1 VPQPATT
8 QGPLESLLG
17 DARDSVSNTLSHW
30 GDVGSGMLTSIGN
43 QYAYGN
49 DNGASTSPGAELAA
63 TAATGVLG
71 DVAARGTRIGRRLL
85 SPLTGETNDQIEA
98 GGEAARDALTY
109 KPRLPQTN
117 QFLQDAAPYV
127 QGAGKVASA
136 ITPDWV
142 KSTVSALKSKWQDAA
157 KDIPLATDVLGTAA
171 MYNPESVL
179 GVAGEAASAAGKGAG
194 WVAKNAEHFPYDLGL
209 NPKMYVV
216 PPGEGAALP
225 AKAAAPLHEV
235 TGDADAFHAAI
246 SDAAEA
252 HPNGSS
258 VTVYPKKD
266 YANMRLFMTPNKD
279 AGYALKGDDIVSVF
293 KSPDAPYKNF
303 GQAAL
308 AHAVEN
314 GGRRLDAFDTALPSI
329 YSKAG
334 FKTVARTPFSDE
346 YAPQGWDYNAYSQ
359 YNGGRP
365 DVLYMVHDPE
375 NAVPLKGAP
384 PAYGQD
390 PAHEALRQSQMSTF
404 EHAPLQQ
411 TMELNKIERDKA
423 FSPALKSAIA
433 ANPEMSSTADFLHE
447 NLSPEEFARFNSE
460 WATDPDH
467 NWLAQAHDLAQQS
480 MTGQITNPD
489 EIAAMAHAGLAK
501 MHWYTNSA
509 NALKHVFGSDS
520 PRFGA
525 LLAAMSPQTSVQS
538 NLRNALNTWKNWV
551 AEGRPQDEQH
561 ILDIMGRSVEGNK
574 GIDSVLPGWMNNS
587 VDALTHP
594 DPANLQLSGPKV
606 NEFAGALRNELNRVV
621 NDAWMATGSRMDQSL
636 YGGSGNGIRDVD
648 RMRPTGKVYKK
659 TGEPMADPVGGMGPG
674 YMYQSAMTRKAAK
687 TLTAETG
694 VNWEPSHVQETM
706 WSYVKPLV
714 EFRRKGM
721 ANGADLNQLHS
732 LLDEHDIAGT
742 PDFST
747 LLRDTPEYANV
758 LRESGYGPQLDT
770 MHTVPHLDVPVTKQ
784 SFNGQTYR
792 PDDLRSALSAIDK
805 NETPDKAF
813 KSTTQ
818 NAAFDRW
825 NKSTGIP
832 AAAPMYRKPIPVVH
846 ATGADF
852 KTPDMSRTDW
862 GIHVGP
868 PSASNA
874 RVELP
879 ASDSIDS
886 SYAPNSQPLY
896 INTKNPVRMT
906 DSNGAWQTDRM
917 ANDLVKRGTL
927 TPEEA
932 KYVQSAYTPV
942 GTSPLSDQ
950 EALAKQRLIELL
962 KKKGHDAIVYQNRFE
977 GIPDEEWSKYFG
989 SRKVASGIAGD
1000 STVADMARAR
1010 TETRRN
1016 LTDEEFKAAFPS
1028 VQDSYL
1034 MWDPG
1039 MVKGRFNRGT
1049 WDPKDP
1055 NRMKAKG
1062 GLIRKYADGG
1072 PVVSGQLPD
1081 VTVTAPPPQPDV
1093 PAPMPGMPVT
1103 PDPKYGTKV
1112 VMMFGRPVTV
1122 SADPRVGPRA
1132 EAAMQ
1137 RLTQQDLVDAIRRQ
1151 KGLSVPAS
1159 QYGRMTARRA
1169 SPAWLQQAGPGSP

>member
-1 VPQPATT
+1 MPQPATT

-43 QYAYGN
+43 QWAYGN
-49 DNGASTSPGAELAA
+49 DNGASTSPGEELAA
-63 TAATGVLG
+63 TAATGALG
-71 DVAARGTRIGRRLL
+71 DVSARGTRIGRRLL

-109 KPRLPQTN
+109 KPRLPQTK
-117 QFLQDAAPYV
+117 QFMQDAAPYI

-136 ITPDWV
+136 VTPDWV
-142 KSTVSALKSKWQDAA
+142 KDTGSALKSKWQDAA
-157 KDIPLATDVLGTAA
+157 KDIPLVTDTLGTAA

-179 GVAGEAASAAGKGAG
+179 GVAGEAANAAGKGAG

-209 NPKMYVV
+209 NPKMHIV
-216 PPGEGAALP
+216 PPGEGMP
-225 AKAAAPLHEV
+225 PPVKGTAPLQEV
-235 TGDADAFHAAI
+235 TGQTAAHEFHSAI

-258 VTVYPKKD
+258 VTVYSPSD
-266 YANMRLFMTPNKD
+266 YSKMRLFMTPNRD

-293 KSPDAPYKNF
+293 KAPDAPYQNF
-303 GQAAL
+303 GQTAL
-308 AHAVEN
+308 QHAVEN
-314 GGRRLDAFDTALPSI
+314 GGRRLDAFDTALPAI

-346 YAPQGWDYNAYSQ
+346 YAPHGWDYNAYSQ

-411 TMELNKIERDKA
+411 TE
-423 FSPALKSAIA
+423 ALADIKRQAEYPQNLKDAIK
-433 ANPEMSSTADFLHE
+433 ANPDLGSTAAFLHE
-447 NLSPEEFARFNSE
+447 HLTPEEFARFGDD
-460 WATDPDH
+460 WAQPGVDKKTKQPTQSWID
-467 NWLAQAHDLAQQS
+467 QAHDLAQKS
-480 MTGQITNPD
+480 LTGEITNPN

-509 NALKHVFGSDS
+509 NALNHIFGADS

-561 ILDIMGRSVEGNK
+561 ILDIMGRSVEGDK

-636 YGGSGNGIRDVD
+636 YGGSNNGIRGMD
-648 RMRPTGKVYKK
+648 RMRPTGEFYKK
-659 TGEPMADPVGGMGPG
+659 TGEPMAEPVGGMGPG
-674 YMYQSAMTRKAAK
+674 YLYQNAMTRKAAK

-694 VNWEPSHVQETM
+694 VNWDPSHVQETM

-732 LLDEHDIAGT
+732 LLDEKDIAGT

-747 LLRDTPEYANV
+747 LLRDTPEYAKV
-758 LRESGYGPQLDT
+758 LQDSGYGPQLST
-770 MHTVPHLDVPVTKQ
+770 IHTVPHLDTPLTKQ
-784 SFNGQTYR
+784 SYNDETYR
-792 PDDLRSALSAIDK
+792 PDDLRSALSGIDANVAKAIEGK
-805 NETPDKAF
+805 NF
-813 KSTTQ
+813 KPTTE

-825 NKSTGIP
+825 NKYSGIKP
-832 AAAPMYRKPIPVVH
+832 ASPLYRKPIPVVH

-852 KTPDMSRTDW
+852 TTPDMSRMDW
-862 GIHVGP
+862 GYHVGSP
-868 PSASNA
+868 NA
-874 RVELP
+874 ANTRVEDP
-879 ASDSIDS
+879 GAYSGF
-886 SYAPNSQPLY
+886 YAPQSQPLY

-906 DSNGAWQTDRM
+906 DSNGAWQSDRM
-917 ANDLVKRGTL
+917 ANDLVKRGTI

-932 KYVQSAYTPV
+932 AHVQSAYNPTGDTPL
-942 GTSPLSDQ
+942 PLQ
-950 EALAKQRLIELL
+950 EKEARQRLIDLL
-962 KKKGHDAIVYQNRFE
+962 KQKQHDAVVYQNRFE
-977 GIPDEEWSKYFG
+977 GIPDEEWDRALAARGMDTKQALFSDV
-989 SRKVASGIAGD
+989 SRVKQE
-1000 STVADMARAR
+1000 M
-1010 TETRRN
+1010 RRG
-1016 LTDEEFKAAFPS
+1016 LSDEEFKSMFPS
-1028 VQDSYL
+1028 AQDSYM

-1055 NRMKAKG
+1055 NRMKAEG
-1062 GLIRKYADGG
+1062 GLIRKYSDGG

-1081 VTVTAPPPQPDV
+1081 VTVNQ
-1093 PAPMPGMPVT
+1093 PAPGAN
-1103 PDPKYGTKV
+1103 YGTKT
-1112 VMMFGRPVTV
+1112 VMLFGKPVTV
-1122 SADPRVGPRA
+1122 SADPVL
-1132 EAAMQ
+1132 EAKARMAMQ
-1137 RLTQQDLVDAIRRQ
+1137 QLDQRDLIDAIRRQ

-1159 QYGRMTARRA
+1159 QYGSMTARRA
-1169 SPAWLQQAGPGSP
+1169 SPAWLQQAGSGTP